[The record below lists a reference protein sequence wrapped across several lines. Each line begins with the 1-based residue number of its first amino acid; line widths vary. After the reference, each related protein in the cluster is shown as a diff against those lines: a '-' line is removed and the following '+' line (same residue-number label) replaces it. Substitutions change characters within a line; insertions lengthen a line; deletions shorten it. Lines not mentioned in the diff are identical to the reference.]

1 MMSFEGYM
9 AAPPTMTVFSLAAMP
24 AAART
29 DNAAHV
35 MMNLRNI
42 LPLLL
47 VSMSFSPDY
56 GAAAASD

>member
-1 MMSFEGYM
+1 M

-24 AAART
+24 AAAST